1 LEFVSKLEETLPAE
15 ELLFEPTLGFGPYKP
30 FLEHAIAHP
39 AKANT
44 LLLRFLIENFTR
56 EGEVVLD
63 PMAGSGSTGV
73 VAALLGRN
81 AIQVELEKKFFD
93 WMEKA
98 REKVEKHITLTPKG
112 WIKNICGDSRH
123 LSKLLSKVDIVLTSP
138 PYADAKKGGE
148 ADEEAMAERW
158 DRAFKEKGEKWN
170 SWGKTS
176 KTPGRKRSFKALGSG
191 YSTSKENIGNLP
203 LGSIDCCLTS
213 PPYAGTGESR
223 KEFWERLAKDPSSK
237 RYGRK
242 KHPTT
247 CEHYG
252 ESEENI
258 GNLLNKS
265 IDAIITSP
273 PYTNSA
279 AENPNVTEL
288 QKKGWVKGGDL
299 NKFLPQNLSSEN
311 IGNLPLGNVDTI
323 ITSPPYEGSLE
334 GTSRHTK
341 GGIASRDP
349 ALAQADT
356 HATVLSKA
364 TKQGVPVGY
373 SPNKDNI
380 GNLKSKDEEYE
391 ALVKG
396 FMSRNGKPTYLS
408 EMFKVYAN
416 CYKVLKPGGRAII
429 IVKPFIRNKKV
440 IDLPYH
446 TWLLMAKAGFR
457 LEKLYKLRLKNQSFW
472 RILMYKKHPELPKI
486 AHEWI
491 LVCRKPFNHGGGRNG
506 ASA

>member
-1 LEFVSKLEETLPAE
+1 LEFISKLEEILPAE
-15 ELLFEPTLGFGPYKP
+15 ELLFEPTQGFGPYKP
-30 FLEHAIAHP
+30 FLEHAISHP

-44 LLLRFLIENFTR
+44 LLLRFLIENFTK

-112 WIKNICGDSRH
+112 WIKNICGDARR
-123 LSKLLSKVDIVLTSP
+123 LSELLSKADIILTSP
-138 PYADAKKGGE
+138 PYADARKHDHRAEKTQALKKM
-148 ADEEAMAERW
+148 ADQLSVRS
-158 DRAFKEKGEKWN
+158 GN
-170 SWGKTS
+170 HH
-176 KTPGRKRSFKALGSG
+176 TPGRMRRIKSDYAG
-191 YSTSKENIGNLP
+191 YS
-203 LGSIDCCLTS
+203 D
-213 PPYAGTGESR
+213 
-223 KEFWERLAKDPSSK
+223 DM
-237 RYGRK
+237 
-242 KHPTT
+242 
-247 CEHYG
+247 
-252 ESEENI
+252 
-258 GNLLNKS
+258 
-265 IDAIITSP
+265 
-273 PYTNSA
+273 
-279 AENPNVTEL
+279 
-288 QKKGWVKGGDL
+288 
-299 NKFLPQNLSSEN
+299 EN
-311 IGNLPLGNVDTI
+311 IGNLPLGNVDVVLTSPPYEKQHQGGRDSPKARHGCI
-323 ITSPPYEGSLE
+323 KEKYPSKSNIGNLPLGNVDAVITSPPYESGFE
-334 GTSRHTK
+334 GGSRHT
-341 GGIASRDP
+341 GGILDREKSDAETR
-349 ALAQADT
+349 LNIG
-356 HATVLSKA
+356 L
-364 TKQGVPVGY
+364 GVKY
-373 SPNKDNI
+373 SDSKDNI

-457 LEKLYKLRLKNQSFW
+457 LEKLYKLRLKSQSFW